1 MNDQDRERAWE
12 LFGLLFQAHPWHGIA
27 IGAGAPAVVTAYIE
41 IVPTDT
47 VKYEIDKAS
56 GHLKVDRP
64 QQFSNVCPTLY
75 GFLPQTFCGE
85 RVAAYGFSAGEA
97 GHGGRAVVEGDGD
110 PMDICVLSE
119 RSFSHGDTLLQA
131 VPVGGLRLID
141 RGQADDKIVAV
152 LKGDAAYGHC
162 EEIGDLPRALIDRLR
177 HYFLTYKR
185 PPGAELEAVQITS
198 VYGAAEAREVIER
211 SRADYEERYPR
222 LRERFVEALRQGV
235 GGE

>member
-1 MNDQDRERAWE
+1 MDERDRE
-12 LFGLLFQAHPWHGIA
+12 LLGLLFQAHPWHGVA
-27 IGAGAPAVVTAYIE
+27 IGADAPGVVTAYIE

-75 GFLPQTFCGE
+75 GFLPRTFCGE
-85 RVAAYGFSAGEA
+85 RVAAFSHA
-97 GHGGRAVVEGDGD
+97 RTDLPTVEGDGD

-119 RSFSHGDTLLQA
+119 KAFSHGDFLLQA

-162 EEIGDLPRALIDRLR
+162 REIEDVPSALVERLK

-185 PPGAELEAVQITS
+185 PPGSDQEAVQIAA
-198 VYGAAEAREVIER
+198 VYGRAEACEVIER
-211 SRADYEERYPR
+211 SREDYRRKFPELP
-222 LRERFVEALRQGV
+222 G
-235 GGE
+235 

>member
-1 MNDQDRERAWE
+1 MSDEPGGDRA
-12 LFGLLFQAHPWHGIA
+12 LDLLGLLFQAHPWHGVS
-27 IGAGAPAVVTAYIE
+27 IGLEAPRVVTAYIE

-64 QQFSNVCPTLY
+64 QQLSNVCPTLY
-75 GFLPQTFCGE
+75 GLVPRTFCGA
-85 RVAAYGFSAGEA
+85 RVAAFGAATDEPA
-97 GHGGRAVVEGDGD
+97 ALEGDGD
-110 PMDICVLSE
+110 PLDICVLSE
-119 RSFSHGDTLLQA
+119 RQLSHGGVLLQA

-141 RGQADDKIVAV
+141 RNQADDKIVAV

-162 EEIGDLPRALIDRLR
+162 TEIGDLPRPLIDRLE

-185 PPGAELEAVQITS
+185 PPGAALDPVRITR

-211 SRADYEERYPR
+211 SRADYRERFPQ
-222 LRERFVEALRQGV
+222 LEDRFVEALQGR
-235 GGE
+235 

>member
-1 MNDQDRERAWE
+1 MDGKDREPNRE
-12 LFGLLFQAHPWHGIA
+12 LLGLLLQAHPWHGVP
-27 IGAGAPAVVTAYIE
+27 IGPEAPQVVTAYVE

-75 GFLPQTFCGE
+75 GFIPRTFCGDQ
-85 RVAAYGFSAGEA
+85 VAAFSMEKT
-97 GHGGRAVVEGDGD
+97 HLPTVEGDGD

-119 RSFSHGDTLLQA
+119 KNFSHGDFLLQA

-141 RGQADDKIVAV
+141 RNQADDKIVAV
-152 LKGDAAYGHC
+152 LKGDAAFGHC
-162 EEIGDLPRALIDRLR
+162 QEISDLPAAMVERLK

-185 PPGAELEAVQITS
+185 PPGADHGAVEITH
-198 VYGAAEAREVIER
+198 VYGSEEAREVIAR
-211 SRADYEERYPR
+211 SREDYGIRFPELKDLSIET
-222 LRERFVEALRQGV
+222 LR
-235 GGE
+235 

>member
-1 MNDQDRERAWE
+1 MNDDPGRDRTLE
-12 LFGLLFQAHPWHGIA
+12 LLGLLFQAHPWHGVT
-27 IGAGAPAVVTAYIE
+27 IGAEAPRVVTAYIE

-64 QQFSNVCPTLY
+64 QQLSNVCPTLY
-75 GFLPQTFCGE
+75 GLIPRTFCGA
-85 RVAAYGFSAGEA
+85 RVAAFGTERGASSPL
-97 GHGGRAVVEGDGD
+97 EGDGD

-119 RSFSHGDTLLQA
+119 RQLSHGAVLLQA

-162 EEIGDLPRALIDRLR
+162 TEIGDLPGALIDRLR

-185 PPGAELEAVQITS
+185 PPEAERGAVEITR

-211 SRADYEERYPR
+211 SREDYRERFPQLAD
-222 LRERFVEALRQGV
+222 RFVEALPRR
-235 GGE
+235 

>member
-1 MNDQDRERAWE
+1 MSDDPGGDRA
-12 LFGLLFQAHPWHGIA
+12 LDLLGLLFQAHPWHGVS
-27 IGAGAPAVVTAYIE
+27 IGPEAPRVVTAYIE

-64 QQFSNVCPTLY
+64 QQLSNVCPTLY
-75 GFLPQTFCGE
+75 GLIPRTFCGA
-85 RVAAYGFSAGEA
+85 RVAAFGEEK
-97 GHGGRAVVEGDGD
+97 GDRAALEGDGD

-119 RSFSHGDTLLQA
+119 RQLSHGDVLLQA

-141 RGQADDKIVAV
+141 RHQADDKIVAV

-162 EEIGDLPRALIDRLR
+162 TEIGELPEPLIERLK
-177 HYFLTYKR
+177 HYFLTYKL
-185 PPGAELEAVQITS
+185 PPGAARDPIQIPR

-211 SRADYEERYPR
+211 SRADYRERFPQ
-222 LRERFVEALRQGV
+222 LEDRFVEALQKG
-235 GGE
+235 

>member
-1 MNDQDRERAWE
+1 MDDKNRE
-12 LFGLLFQAHPWHGIA
+12 LLGLLFQAHPWHGVA
-27 IGAGAPAVVTAYIE
+27 IGSDAPNVVTAYIE

-75 GFLPQTFCGE
+75 GFIPRTFCGE
-85 RVAAYGFSAGEA
+85 QVAAFSQA
-97 GHGGRAVVEGDGD
+97 RTDLPTVEGDGD

-119 RSFSHGDTLLQA
+119 KSFSHGDFLLQA

-162 EEIGDLPRALIDRLR
+162 REIEDIPSALVERLK

-185 PPGAELEAVQITS
+185 PPGSDQEAVQIAA
-198 VYGAAEAREVIER
+198 VYGRGEACEVIER
-211 SRADYEERYPR
+211 SREDYRRKFPE
-222 LRERFVEALRQGV
+222 LLGANLL
-235 GGE
+235 

>member
-1 MNDQDRERAWE
+1 MSDDPGGDRA
-12 LFGLLFQAHPWHGIA
+12 LDLLGLLFQAHPWHGVS
-27 IGAGAPAVVTAYIE
+27 IGPEAPRVVTAYIE

-64 QQFSNVCPTLY
+64 QQLSNVCPTLY
-75 GFLPQTFCGE
+75 GLIPRTFCGD
-85 RVAAYGFSAGEA
+85 RVAAFGLAPGE
-97 GHGGRAVVEGDGD
+97 RAALEGDGD
-110 PMDICVLSE
+110 PMDVCVLSE
-119 RSFSHGDTLLQA
+119 RQLSHGGVLLQA

-162 EEIGDLPRALIDRLR
+162 QEIGDLPAALIDRLE

-185 PPGAELEAVQITS
+185 PPGAARDPVQIPR

-211 SRADYEERYPR
+211 SRADYRERFPQ
-222 LRERFVEALRQGV
+222 LEDRFVEALQGK
-235 GGE
+235 

>member
-1 MNDQDRERAWE
+1 MSNEPGRDNALE
-12 LFGLLFQAHPWHGIA
+12 LLGLLFQAHPWHGVS
-27 IGAGAPAVVTAYIE
+27 IGPEAPRVVTAYIE

-64 QQFSNVCPTLY
+64 QQLSNVCPTLY
-75 GFLPQTFCGE
+75 GLIPRTFCGA
-85 RVAAYGFSAGEA
+85 RVAAFGAAADDSAA
-97 GHGGRAVVEGDGD
+97 LEGDGD
-110 PMDICVLSE
+110 PLDICVLSE
-119 RSFSHGDTLLQA
+119 RQLSHGGVLLQA

-141 RGQADDKIVAV
+141 RNQADDKIVAV

-162 EEIGDLPRALIDRLR
+162 TELDDLPEPLIARLE

-185 PPGAELEAVQITS
+185 PPGAQRDPVRIPR

-211 SRADYEERYPR
+211 SRADYRERFPQ
-222 LRERFVEALRQGV
+222 LEDRFVEAPQKG
-235 GGE
+235 